1 MAKTIRKILWGGD
14 LFNTREYE
22 EYFSEM
28 SREGLH
34 LKKLGRSFA
43 YFEEGGEPNYLNYK
57 VDLVSKDEDKK
68 RNKNQ
73 TIQKK
78 RLGSCR

>member
-34 LKKLGRSFA
+34 LKTRQILCL
-43 YFEEGGEPNYLNYK
+43 FEEGGEPNYLNYK

-68 RNKNQ
+68 
-73 TIQKK
+73 KK
-78 RLGSCR
+78 